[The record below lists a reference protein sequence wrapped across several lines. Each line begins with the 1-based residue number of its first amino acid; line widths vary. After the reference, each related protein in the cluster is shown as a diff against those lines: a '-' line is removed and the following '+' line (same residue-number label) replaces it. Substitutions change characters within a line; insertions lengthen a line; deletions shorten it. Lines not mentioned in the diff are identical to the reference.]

1 MPITPPNAPLQ
12 LLGGLSPK
20 QFLAEYWQK
29 KPLLVRQAVP
39 GFTGLMSPDELRA
52 AARRDDVESRLID
65 RGRRPVGSASRP
77 LRGQGFQSPQSPL
90 DRAGA
95 GIEPDS
101 PSADALMQQFSFIP

>member
-39 GFTGLMSPDELRA
+39 GFTGLMSPDE
-52 AARRDDVESRLID
+52 
-65 RGRRPVGSASRP
+65 
-77 LRGQGFQSPQSPL
+77 
-90 DRAGA
+90 
-95 GIEPDS
+95 
-101 PSADALMQQFSFIP
+101 